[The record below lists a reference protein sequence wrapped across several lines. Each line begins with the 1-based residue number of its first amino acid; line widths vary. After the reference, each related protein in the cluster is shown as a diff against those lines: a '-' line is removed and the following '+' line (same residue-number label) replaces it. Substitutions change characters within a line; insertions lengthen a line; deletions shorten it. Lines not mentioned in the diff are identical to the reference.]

1 MDQRLQIRH
10 SLSCCR
16 RWPEPL
22 ARNPHYTIGTAR
34 PHVVLEFYSQA
45 SARVSY
51 LNAGAGNRDDRRI
64 RRNGHVPVLP
74 LLGGNAH
81 PNVLPDWSLGR
92 RTSYLRGG

>member
-34 PHVVLEFYSQA
+34 PHVVLAVYSLA
-45 SARVSY
+45 SARVSCLY
-51 LNAGAGNRDDRRI
+51 AGSANPDVRPI
-64 RRNGHVPVLP
+64 RRNARVPVLP
-74 LLGGNAH
+74 LLGCHAH
-81 PNVLPDWSLGR
+81 PNVLPYWSLGR